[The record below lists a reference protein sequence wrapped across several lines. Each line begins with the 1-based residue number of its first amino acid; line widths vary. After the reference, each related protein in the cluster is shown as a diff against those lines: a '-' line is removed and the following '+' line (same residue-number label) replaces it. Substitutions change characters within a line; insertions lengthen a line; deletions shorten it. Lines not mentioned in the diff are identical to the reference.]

1 MPFFQVLPFIGKTMT
16 ARESPKNDFKRLAI
30 LNYHNTVKLGY
41 NEHGYNEFTAI
52 TNKIY

>member
-1 MPFFQVLPFIGKTMT
+1 MSKEVIHKWRHMYYYSLKCHSLIK
-16 ARESPKNDFKRLAI
+16 DD
-30 LNYHNTVKLGY
+30 TVKLGY